1 MSELAMKVLQWLAK
15 GNVGVSSATMASIA
29 LGMKKNFYGSYF
41 SPPSD
46 LSDLNRCM
54 KLVQCIP
61 EIKDSFSLIAS
72 ECPRFAPVIHNW
84 DELTRLLRKELKRP
98 DKRAPE
104 TYARMKE
111 LLHE

>member
-1 MSELAMKVLQWLAK
+1 MSDLAMKVMEWQAT

-46 LSDLNRCM
+46 PADLNRCM
-54 KLVQCIP
+54 NLVQRIP
-61 EIKDSFSLIAS
+61 EIKESFPLIAAK
-72 ECPRFAPVIHNW
+72 CPRFAPVIENW
-84 DELTRLLRKELKRP
+84 EELTSLLRKELKRT

-111 LLHE
+111 LLGQ

>member
-1 MSELAMKVLQWLAK
+1 MSELAMKVLQWQST

-46 LSDLNRCM
+46 PSDLHRCM

-61 EIKDSFSLIAS
+61 GKQHATGWYENASRSKDAL
-72 ECPRFAPVIHNW
+72 
-84 DELTRLLRKELKRP
+84 
-98 DKRAPE
+98 
-104 TYARMKE
+104 
-111 LLHE
+111 

>member
-1 MSELAMKVLQWLAK
+1 MSELAMKVLQWQST

-46 LSDLNRCM
+46 PSDLHRCM

-61 EIKDSFSLIAS
+61 EIKDSFPLIA
-72 ECPRFAPVIHNW
+72 EKCPRFSPVIQHW
-84 DELTRLLRKELKRP
+84 DELTGLLRKELKRP

-111 LLHE
+111 LLRE